1 MVCCVGCGEAQSLGC
16 GKGIGHQNG
25 PSMPK
30 PCCCLGRGY
39 TIAENCLKEASKKR
53 VEGEEN
59 KGLDGRNKDRLV
71 L

>member
-1 MVCCVGCGEAQSLGC
+1 
-16 GKGIGHQNG
+16 
-25 PSMPK
+25 MPK